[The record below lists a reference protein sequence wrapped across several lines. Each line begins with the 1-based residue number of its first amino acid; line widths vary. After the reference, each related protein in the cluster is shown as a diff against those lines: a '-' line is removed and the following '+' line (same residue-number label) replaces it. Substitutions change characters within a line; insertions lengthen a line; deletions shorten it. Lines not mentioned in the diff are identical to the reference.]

1 MADDLTALDP
11 AALRAFAE
19 HDVQGFHKDLVDM
32 RISTGD
38 RKSLYD
44 IAGEPSPV
52 HIGALADDGETAGKT
67 VVTNLTKAA
76 AAIDA
81 VFNAHASAFA
91 DLRINLLD
99 VIAAMQKA
107 QADSLQKFESAKF
120 LTAIA
125 PYESGL
131 NGGNGSDGSGSSS
144 SS

>member
-32 RISTGD
+32 RVSTGD

-44 IAGEPSPV
+44 VAREPRAMR
-52 HIGALADDGETAGKT
+52 IGAMAEDAETAGKG
-67 VVTNLTKAA
+67 VVTNLTKAG

-91 DLRINLLD
+91 DLRLNLLD
-99 VIAAMQKA
+99 VIAAMQKT
-107 QADSLQKFESAKF
+107 QADSLAKFESAKF
-120 LTAIA
+120 LT
-125 PYESGL
+125 
-131 NGGNGSDGSGSSS
+131 
-144 SS
+144 